1 MAPALSP
8 RIESVKQGTGLE
20 VDLSIVIVHYRSPM
34 DLETCLRSIEEARMP
49 MGHEICVV
57 DNRSEDGAVAMVRR
71 LFPKV
76 KVIENSHNV
85 GFGRAVNEAFRRTA
99 GVYVLVL
106 NPDIM
111 VRPDSIETLR
121 RYMESDRD
129 VAICAPKLLN
139 EDGTLQFS
147 CRKDYSVGVYLFR
160 RTPLGRWFPGH
171 KIIRDHL
178 MADWDHA
185 TSRDV
190 DWVLGAAFMLRR
202 SAFQDSLVMDER
214 FFLYFED
221 VDLCLRLRRA
231 GWRVVY
237 NPDSVM
243 VHAHQ
248 RASAGGLVSR
258 AKVEHLKSWLKFE
271 WKHRVAGRLT
281 DRPDQGIV
289 RYGRAGFHA

>member
-1 MAPALSP
+1 MKGSAS
-8 RIESVKQGTGLE
+8 EMK
-20 VDLSIVIVHYRSPM
+20 LSIVIVHYRSPTE
-34 DLETCLRSIEEARMP
+34 LETCLRSIETSSMAI
-49 MGHEICVV
+49 GHEICVV

-71 LFPKV
+71 LFPTV
-76 KVIENSHNV
+76 TVIENPQNV

-99 GVYVLVL
+99 GAYVLVL
-106 NPDIM
+106 NPDI
-111 VRPDSIETLR
+111 VVQPGSVERLH
-121 RYMESDRD
+121 RYMESHQD
-129 VAICAPKLLN
+129 VALCAPKLLN
-139 EDGTLQFS
+139 VDGTVQYS
-147 CRKDYSVGVYLFR
+147 CRTDYSVGVYLFR
-160 RTPLGRWFPGH
+160 RTPLGSWCPEHR
-171 KIIRDHL
+171 IVRDHL
-178 MADWDHA
+178 MTAWDHA

-202 SAFQDSLVMDER
+202 GAFQDPLVMDER
-214 FFLYFED
+214 FFPYFED

-248 RASAGGLVSR
+248 RASAGGVISR

-281 DRPDQGIV
+281 DRGDHGIV
-289 RYGRAGFHA
+289 RYDRAESHA